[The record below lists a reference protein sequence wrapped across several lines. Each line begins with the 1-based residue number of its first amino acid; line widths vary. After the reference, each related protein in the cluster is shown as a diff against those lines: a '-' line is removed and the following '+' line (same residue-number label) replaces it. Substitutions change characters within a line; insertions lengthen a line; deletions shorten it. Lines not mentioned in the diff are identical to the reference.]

1 LGGRF
6 KPAHNLERTPTMQYH
21 PTDLNSELFRVIT
34 AIEEFDGACDPAFDN
49 ELEELERQFAELRIS
64 QARDLN

>member
-1 LGGRF
+1 
-6 KPAHNLERTPTMQYH
+6 MQHYSA
-21 PTDLNSELFRVIT
+21 DINSALFRVAS

-49 ELEELERQFAELRIS
+49 DLDELERQFAELRLT